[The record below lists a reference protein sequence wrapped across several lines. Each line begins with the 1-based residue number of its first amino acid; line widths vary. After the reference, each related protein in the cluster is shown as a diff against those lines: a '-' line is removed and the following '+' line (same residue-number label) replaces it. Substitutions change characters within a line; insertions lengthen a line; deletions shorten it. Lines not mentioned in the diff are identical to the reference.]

1 MGDYIQEVSESDAST
16 AYPVTRRVFEGRTSV
31 GTDVLLADSPTYGRM
46 LFLDGELQS
55 ATADEHIYHETLVH
69 PAMAL
74 TMAVSGSAVQRVL
87 VVGGG
92 EGATVREVLRWP
104 DVQRV
109 DWVDYDGDLVALCE
123 THLGWAPGTL
133 EDPRVRYRAADIG
146 EAWPALADMYDVI
159 VLDLPDPDG
168 DTGYLYSE
176 QFWIDVKEHLRPNGY
191 LVTHCGPV
199 RPFGIIGEGF
209 MRVREALG
217 DQMDG
222 FYAMN
227 VPSFQ
232 SDWGFWLWRC
242 GGGPGVPTVEEA
254 RGRLNVACPVGLRVA
269 DGAQIRFWAERPR
282 VWRTAIAAFQGS
294 CLGGLGTA

>member
-1 MGDYIQEVSESDAST
+1 MNNQPGDCIQEVSESDT
-16 AYPVTRRVFEGRTSV
+16 ATSYPVTRRVFEGRTTV
-31 GTDVLLADSPTYGRM
+31 GTDTIIADSPVYGRM

-69 PAMAL
+69 PAMGLA
-74 TMAVSGSAVQRVL
+74 MASLGAAVRRVL

-104 DVQRV
+104 DVQHV
-109 DWVDYDGDLVALCE
+109 DWVDYDRDLVLLCE
-123 THLGWAPGTL
+123 EYLGWAPSVRD
-133 EDPRVRYRAADIG
+133 DPRVRYRAADIG

-168 DTGYLYSE
+168 ETGYLYSE
-176 QFWIDVKEHLRPNGY
+176 QFWEDVKLHLCPSGY

-199 RPFGIIGEGF
+199 RPFGCIGEGF
-209 MRVREALG
+209 LRVRTALG

-242 GGGPGVPTVEEA
+242 GGGPGISPFEA
-254 RGRLNVACPVGLRVA
+254 TLGRLNVACPMGLRVA
-269 DGAQIRFWAERPR
+269 DGAQIRTWAERPR
-282 VWRTAIAAFQGS
+282 VWRTAIAAFLGS
-294 CLGGLGTA
+294 CLGS